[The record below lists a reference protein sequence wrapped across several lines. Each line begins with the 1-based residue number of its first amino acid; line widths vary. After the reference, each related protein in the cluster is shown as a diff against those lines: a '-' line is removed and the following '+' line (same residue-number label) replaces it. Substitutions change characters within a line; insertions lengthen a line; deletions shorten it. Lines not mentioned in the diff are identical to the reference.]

1 MDVIS
6 IAAATTLTEWSER
19 TFWRRFT
26 EGSIERI
33 SKNGKAVI
41 RFDAI
46 AGHVCIPLDDEDKS
60 LFQQA
65 DAGDAAAQT
74 DIALIFLTYKK
85 PKGALAW
92 LNLAV
97 KQDDANAM
105 YLLARC
111 YIDGYGTERD
121 ENLGLMWLS
130 KAACRGSRLAKETMQ
145 LMLARVCL
153 PA

>member
-6 IAAATTLTEWSER
+6 LAAATTLTEWSER

-33 SKNGKAVI
+33 TRNGKAVV

-46 AGHVCIPLDDEDKS
+46 ASHLCIPLQDED
-60 LFQQA
+60 LLLLQQA
-65 DAGDAAAQT
+65 DAGDAAAQA
-74 DIALIFLTYKK
+74 DMALIFLAHNK

-97 KQDDANAM
+97 KQQDANAM
-105 YLLARC
+105 YLLGRLH
-111 YIDGYGTERD
+111 IDAHGSDRD

-130 KAACRGSRLAKETMQ
+130 KAACHGNGIASEVMQSIRRRLTK
-145 LMLARVCL
+145 
-153 PA
+153 